1 MIDLGLSE
9 EYLSG
14 YKARL
19 HGEPFDSSKSD
30 EWQMGWMN
38 AHQALKCK

>member
-9 EYLSG
+9 EFLSG

-19 HGEPFDSSKSD
+19 NNEPFDGTKSD
-30 EWQMGWMN
+30 DWKMGWLEAN
-38 AHQALKCK
+38 QSLKW

>member
-1 MIDLGLSE
+1 MIDLGLSD

-19 HGEPFDSSKSD
+19 NGEPFDKTKSED
-30 EWQMGWMN
+30 WKMGYIN
-38 AHQALKCK
+38 AHQSLKW